1 MMPKDPLKVDIGI
14 QQSILINQCMYLVV
28 SIKIRRGSTTYINTR
43 LKIILGQKS
52 LQWVINQQKELF
64 TRAFFMPELICMS
77 LEDLME
83 TNEMIC
89 LGFS

>member
-1 MMPKDPLKVDIGI
+1 MPKDPLKVDIGI
-14 QQSILINQCMYLVV
+14 QQSILINQCMYLVEL
-28 SIKIRRGSTTYINTR
+28 IKIRRGSTTYINIR

-52 LQWVINQQKELF
+52 LLWVINLQKELF
-64 TRAFFMPELICMS
+64 TRAFFMPEHIYML

>member
-52 LQWVINQQKELF
+52 LLWVINQQKELF
-64 TRAFFMPELICMS
+64 TRAFFMPELTYMS